1 MLTGIIV
8 VVIFVAMALLMML
21 RKIPALLALPIM
33 AVLIGIAGGL
43 PASGDEGILTYVL
56 STGAQKLAG
65 TYVAIL
71 FSCWLSQILYRTGVT
86 DTIIKKAAEFGGDK
100 PFVISI
106 CLCAVTVF
114 LFTVLYGT
122 GAVAMVGSIV
132 LPIMLSVGVPPIVA
146 CNAFLAAM
154 TGGYVINPANISAI
168 TNITG
173 VEASVMYLCAG
184 ILTACSCVF
193 CLGYLALSFKKNGKK
208 FAFAAPVD
216 GAVRQEGVPGINS
229 AQQEPEERPEQVKG
243 VRGLMACL
251 TPLVV
256 VLVML
261 IFKFQAITVFLIGI
275 VWAMIFT
282 VKGKWSKYSGMIVQ
296 SCYEGF
302 KEGAPTT
309 GLMFG
314 IGMII
319 NAMTAPTTQ
328 AAINPFMEAITPT
341 TAVGLIVFVCL
352 LCPLGLYRG
361 PFNLLGLGAGLAAS
375 MLAVNVLPVAA
386 LSAVFY
392 AAFRWPTQSCPTS
405 TQVVWA
411 SNYVGFDPITTT
423 NKVFLPNWIFT
434 AVTVVIMTL
443 IYF

>member
-1 MLTGIIV
+1 MAIGIIV
-8 VVIFVAMALLMML
+8 VVIFITMALLMML
-21 RKIPALLALPIM
+21 RKIPALLALPVM
-33 AVLIGIAGGL
+33 AVLIGLAGGL
-43 PASGDEGILTYVL
+43 PLVGQEGILTYVL
-56 STGAQKLAG
+56 SSGALKLAG

-86 DTIIKKAAEFGGDK
+86 DTIVKKAAEFGGDK
-100 PFVISI
+100 PVIISI
-106 CLCAVTVF
+106 CLSIVTAF

-132 LPIMLSVGVPPIVA
+132 LPIMLSVGVQPVVA
-146 CNAFLAAM
+146 ANAYLAAM
-154 TGGYVINPANISAI
+154 TAGYVINPANIAVI

-173 VEASVMYLCAG
+173 VAASSMYLCAA
-184 ILTACSCVF
+184 ILSVMSILFAI
-193 CLGYLALSFKKNGKK
+193 GYLVISFRKGGRK
-208 FAFAAPVD
+208 FAFATPLATD
-216 GAVRQEGVPGINS
+216 END
-229 AQQEPEERPEQVKG
+229 EERPQQVTG
-243 VRGLMACL
+243 VRGFLACM

-256 VLVML
+256 VAVML
-261 IFKFQAITVFLIGI
+261 IFRLEAITVFIIGI
-275 VWAMIFT
+275 IWAMIFT
-282 VKGKWSKYSGMIVQ
+282 FKGNWTKYSGMIVQ

-319 NAMTAPTTQ
+319 NAMTAPITQ

-341 TAVGLIVFVCL
+341 TAAGLILFVCL
-352 LCPLGLYRG
+352 LSPLGLYRG

-411 SNYVGFDPITTT
+411 SNYVGQDPVGTT
-423 NKVFLPNWIFT
+423 NKVFFANWILT
-434 AVTVVIMTL
+434 TISVIVMVL